1 VGSWIPRYPAISSVQ
16 QLPAFPSGHSDS
28 KEGRNLDGL
37 IVEETI
43 EFEAIDTLDPFD
55 DGGNVAWTFEG
66 EPTTLREERWLELY
80 MKQVRVKP
88 SDN

>member
-1 VGSWIPRYPAISSVQ
+1 MGPS
-16 QLPAFPSGHSDS
+16 LPSNFLGATITAFPSGHSDS

-37 IVEETI
+37 TVEETI
-43 EFEAIDTLDPFD
+43 EFEAIDMLDPFD
-55 DGGNVAWTFEG
+55 DGGNIAWTFEG

-80 MKQVRVKP
+80 MKQVHAKP